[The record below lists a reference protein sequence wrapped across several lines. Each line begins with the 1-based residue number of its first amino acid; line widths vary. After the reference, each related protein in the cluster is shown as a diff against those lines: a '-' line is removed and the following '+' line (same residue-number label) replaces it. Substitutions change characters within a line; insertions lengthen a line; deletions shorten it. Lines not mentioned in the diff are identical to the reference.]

1 MVLVI
6 LDTVLLMRLTLIDK
20 NRKKRY
26 EGLGFVEALIA
37 LMVSGIVGVI
47 LMQISVSTLQ
57 KLRQL
62 DVQDA
67 IAIHA
72 SSSAVILQKIAI
84 QDMGKSENQKDFYN
98 LVEGLCYGI
107 NTDDAGINS
116 QQVGNRDTYKDVY
129 LVEEDSEFFRIFCVQ
144 KKYAN
149 KVIVKIV
156 VGSNK
161 LNGLATTDSDV
172 KDYSYV
178 AVINI

>member
-1 MVLVI
+1 
-6 LDTVLLMRLTLIDK
+6 MRLTLIDK
-20 NRKKRY
+20 KIRERY

-37 LMVSGIVGVI
+37 LTVSSAVGVI

-62 DVQDA
+62 DVQDN
-67 IAIHA
+67 IAIQA
-72 SSSAVILQKIAI
+72 SSSAVNLQKIAI
-84 QDMGKSENQKDFYN
+84 QDMAKPEEDKVFYD
-98 LVEGLCYGI
+98 LVEGSCYGI
-107 NTDDAGINS
+107 NTDTSIGEGTISEGD
-116 QQVGNRDTYKDVY
+116 RDIYKEKF

-144 KKYAN
+144 KKYSD
-149 KVIVKIV
+149 KVIVRIV

-172 KDYSYV
+172 KDYSYI